1 MDGSL
6 TALSCGVGQRW
17 MGLFFLRALPLT
29 TNYYILVLFFFE
41 CLPSWESYSDICN
54 QQLLAVIEESH
65 LTGWRESYI
74 YLCYGQITKEC
85 FSFFKMLNNWSPIK
99 SGGHNIISHRVQK
112 CEMCQTDTLYS
123 LLILLQNYVIPVFM
137 HRSSNKCISSFWSRE
152 SSWPTSRQFWK
163 SFQQQLWYSAAILSN
178 KTASSAFFII
188 HSIHSEVTRRFSKS
202 HFEYQNLPSINLRRL
217 E

>member
-1 MDGSL
+1 MLKFPRGSIKYLSIYHLSISVIPLWPHLTMSKLILYLFSPYFVPLQPKFSHHANNYLHSRNYTVFLVQKSRADVQELRLQFMDGSL

-112 CEMCQTDTLYS
+112 CEMC
-123 LLILLQNYVIPVFM
+123 
-137 HRSSNKCISSFWSRE
+137 
-152 SSWPTSRQFWK
+152 
-163 SFQQQLWYSAAILSN
+163 
-178 KTASSAFFII
+178 
-188 HSIHSEVTRRFSKS
+188 
-202 HFEYQNLPSINLRRL
+202 
-217 E
+217 